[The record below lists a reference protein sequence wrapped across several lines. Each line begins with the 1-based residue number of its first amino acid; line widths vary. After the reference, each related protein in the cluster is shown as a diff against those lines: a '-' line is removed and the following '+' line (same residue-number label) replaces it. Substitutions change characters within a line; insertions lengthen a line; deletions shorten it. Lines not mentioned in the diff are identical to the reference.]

1 MSAWLKTVVFRILIF
16 RFTLTGGAGVIF
28 FFFAEPAAPRF
39 SNEVNP
45 NLVGCRLHIVH
56 EIKACLECAKLVY
69 AYYVTFVVLQRNTCC
84 PAPLASFSPSVHGV
98 N

>member
-1 MSAWLKTVVFRILIF
+1 MSF
-16 RFTLTGGAGVIF
+16 F